1 MASVRILIVAAVLVG
16 CANAKFVWE
25 PDTNDDFPAFK
36 PFKMQMPVPPT
47 PPQLPFPPF
56 PSFQNFAP
64 FQPIRPIQPF
74 APNAFNF
81 PMPHIISADEI
92 KNAKP
97 GPNGVYNGVMVSSSS
112 NSYVDKDGK
121 VVKKG
126 GTSVLTNQDGKVQEW
141 KQGNAPPDLNKPIQM
156 PKFEPITFDPIE
168 PIEFEPIKFDP
179 IEPIKID
186 DIKNHKPGKGEKYSA
201 YSVSASKSTKTVNGK
216 VVEDKAASSVLTND
230 NGKVDQQHAGYN
242 KGEKEPRRNK

>member
-141 KQGNAPPDLNKPIQM
+141 KQGNAPPDLNKPIQVG
-156 PKFEPITFDPIE
+156 P
-168 PIEFEPIKFDP
+168 
-179 IEPIKID
+179 
-186 DIKNHKPGKGEKYSA
+186 
-201 YSVSASKSTKTVNGK
+201 
-216 VVEDKAASSVLTND
+216 LW
-230 NGKVDQQHAGYN
+230 
-242 KGEKEPRRNK
+242 

>member
-36 PFKMQMPVPPT
+36 PFKM
-47 PPQLPFPPF
+47 
-56 PSFQNFAP
+56 
-64 FQPIRPIQPF
+64 
-74 APNAFNF
+74 
-81 PMPHIISADEI
+81 
-92 KNAKP
+92 
-97 GPNGVYNGVMVSSSS
+97 
-112 NSYVDKDGK
+112 
-121 VVKKG
+121 
-126 GTSVLTNQDGKVQEW
+126 
-141 KQGNAPPDLNKPIQM
+141 

-186 DIKNHKPGKGEKYSA
+186 DIKNHKPVKGEKYSG